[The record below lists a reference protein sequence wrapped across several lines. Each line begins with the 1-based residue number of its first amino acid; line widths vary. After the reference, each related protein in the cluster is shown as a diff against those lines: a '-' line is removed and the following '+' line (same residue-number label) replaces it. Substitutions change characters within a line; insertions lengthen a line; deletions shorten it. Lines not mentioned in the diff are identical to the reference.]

1 MRHLLVGVLCV
12 GLGCAGRSR
21 SGFVIPPQPGL
32 TRSCPYAP
40 RGSEARLRLVILS
53 ELGDTLRSP
62 RIRLTGKTWT
72 GVAQPT
78 LELDAP
84 SPAGVYELG
93 SLLVGEYVL
102 SVRDNGRQTAHIRIK
117 YCDSSLL
124 QLEAVL
130 RPTDPA
136 EAP

>member
-1 MRHLLVGVLCV
+1 MRDLLVGVLCV
-12 GLGCAGRSR
+12 GLGCAGRNR

-32 TRSCPYAP
+32 TRSCPYA
-40 RGSEARLRLVILS
+40 RGGSDAGLRLVVLS
-53 ELGDTLRSP
+53 ELGDTLRSA
-62 RIRLTGKTWT
+62 RVRVTGKTWT

-78 LELDAP
+78 LELNVP

-93 SLLVGEYVL
+93 SLLVGDYML
-102 SVRDNGRQTAHIRIK
+102 SVRDSGRQTAHIRIK

-124 QLEAVL
+124 QLQAVL
-130 RPTDPA
+130 RPTGPA